1 MITFHYQ
8 LLSYVTFGMCTSFFL
23 RQGLRHFTPQV
34 MKTDLGIKPIP
45 ESYSNRQLVRHSI
58 TGAGNGSSKFD
69 ESKEASKEKEA
80 PTVEMKAQWN

>member
-1 MITFHYQ
+1 
-8 LLSYVTFGMCTSFFL
+8 
-23 RQGLRHFTPQV
+23 